1 MDPTDIQDDLMHELI
16 RGNTEYIAPEFDE
29 AENDGTQFL
38 NLHYHGDWMKIL
50 MGRKKKI
57 SRKPRYKSFVNIYA
71 IRIYIYTRGQLVL
84 IFRYSFR
91 HQDRRSLNGNVA
103 PRGRW

>member
-1 MDPTDIQDDLMHELI
+1 MDPTDIQDDLMHDLV

-57 SRKPRYKSFVNIYA
+57 STKPR
-71 IRIYIYTRGQLVL
+71 
-84 IFRYSFR
+84 
-91 HQDRRSLNGNVA
+91 
-103 PRGRW
+103 

>member
-38 NLHYHGDWMKIL
+38 NLHYHGDE
-50 MGRKKKI
+50 GED
-57 SRKPRYKSFVNIYA
+57 
-71 IRIYIYTRGQLVL
+71 T
-84 IFRYSFR
+84 
-91 HQDRRSLNGNVA
+91 NGEEEENLDEAEV
-103 PRGRW
+103 

>member
-38 NLHYHGDWMKIL
+38 SLHY
-50 MGRKKKI
+50 
-57 SRKPRYKSFVNIYA
+57 IYM
-71 IRIYIYTRGQLVL
+71 RVDNLY
-84 IFRYSFR
+84 
-91 HQDRRSLNGNVA
+91 
-103 PRGRW
+103 

>member
-38 NLHYHGDWMKIL
+38 NLHYHGDEDKD
-50 MGRKKKI
+50 
-57 SRKPRYKSFVNIYA
+57 
-71 IRIYIYTRGQLVL
+71 T
-84 IFRYSFR
+84 
-91 HQDRRSLNGNVA
+91 NGEEEENLDEAEV
-103 PRGRW
+103 